1 MAEIIIL
8 NLLESI
14 KYFLIF
20 QLVFNGKLNNR
31 KKVLLGCIWL
41 ISSICILSFAL
52 KRTDLI
58 IVIIAWFLFLYI
70 SYQGKVTNKIILF
83 IASLVVVNYIDLI
96 LYAIISYI
104 TEGKIW
110 TYYVYKSVSIDIYED
125 ILIYII
131 TIMVGF
137 IIHRRK
143 FKKNW
148 LGNNIHIM
156 QWVLFSAS
164 LFGFYFICS
173 SVILYMVDGQPDNKK
188 RLLIVLLVC
197 SAITIASIIAFFIY
211 SNRLKHQNDV
221 HIETEG
227 LYGESLG
234 LKLAYGEQ
242 VHDDYEKVRQFR
254 HDFRHHIAAMEGLVY
269 GGEYSELEKYM
280 GQLSQKDKELNRER
294 VRYTGNFMVDSII
307 FGITRDQKFKE
318 VDFQFDGG
326 LPSNLGVKDIDICGV
341 LANALEN
348 AMEACLKGNDR
359 KAVIMKAGCY
369 ENMISFQIK
378 NTYDSSRYKA
388 LAGGGFYSSKE
399 GDGHG
404 YGIQNMERVV
414 KSYNG
419 RMEYNV
425 DPEWV
430 TVEKGYSDIL
440 RILFR

>member
-110 TYYVYKSVSIDIYED
+110 TYYVYKSVSIDIF
-125 ILIYII
+125 IYII

-430 TVEKGYSDIL
+430 TVDIFL
-440 RILFR
+440 QQKDEI

>member
-1 MAEIIIL
+1 MIEIFLYNSIEI
-8 NLLESI
+8 I
-14 KYFLIF
+14 KYFIIFSFLFQGKFYKDKRQWFRIGICLIGF
-20 QLVFNGKLNNR
+20 IIEIYLIQRKVSFVSVFYILFI
-31 KKVLLGCIWL
+31 VLL
-41 ISSICILSFAL
+41 
-52 KRTDLI
+52 
-58 IVIIAWFLFLYI
+58 LYD
-70 SYQGKVTNKIILF
+70 GKMKNKIILYVL
-83 IASLVVVNYIDLI
+83 SLIGVNYIDTAMFVTLGYLI
-96 LYAIISYI
+96 K
-104 TEGKIW
+104 GKIW
-110 TYYVYKSVSIDIYED
+110 WYYIYD
-125 ILIYII
+125 AGWIKIYANII
-131 TIMVGF
+131 SF
-137 IIHRRK
+137 II
-143 FKKNW
+143 
-148 LGNNIHIM
+148 
-156 QWVLFSAS
+156 
-164 LFGFYFICS
+164 
-173 SVILYMVDGQPDNKK
+173 VI
-188 RLLIVLLVC
+188 LIVLGCRRFVRKNMLNRKIETLQC
-197 SAITIASIIAFFIY
+197 SLLSVAMLSLYFIFIIMMMTMAYGKPENRARLYNIIGLTFAIIVACIIVFFLH

-280 GQLSQKDKELNRER
+280 GQLSQKDKELNQER
-294 VRYTGNFMVDSII
+294 IRYTGNFMVDSII
-307 FGITRDQKFKE
+307 FGITREQKFEK
-318 VDFQFDGG
+318 VDFQFNGG

-388 LAGGGFYSSKE
+388 LAGGEFYSSKE

-430 TVEKGYSDIL
+430 TVNIFLQQKDEI
-440 RILFR
+440 

>member
-197 SAITIASIIAFFIY
+197 SAITIASIIVFFLH
-211 SNRLKHQNDV
+211 SNRLKRQNDV
-221 HIETEG
+221 HIETEW
-227 LYGESLG
+227 LYDESLG

-359 KAVIMKAGCY
+359 KAVIMKTGCY

-430 TVEKGYSDIL
+430 TVDIFL
-440 RILFR
+440 QQKDEI

>member
-341 LANALEN
+341 LANVLEN

-388 LAGGGFYSSKE
+388 LAGGEFYSSKE

-430 TVEKGYSDIL
+430 TVDIFL
-440 RILFR
+440 QQKDEI

>member
-164 LFGFYFICS
+164 LFEFYFICS

-430 TVEKGYSDIL
+430 TVDIFL
-440 RILFR
+440 QQKDEI

>member
-1 MAEIIIL
+1 M
-8 NLLESI
+8 
-14 KYFLIF
+14 
-20 QLVFNGKLNNR
+20 
-31 KKVLLGCIWL
+31 GCIWL

-430 TVEKGYSDIL
+430 TVDIFL
-440 RILFR
+440 QQKDEI

>member
-211 SNRLKHQNDV
+211 SNRLKRQNDV

-227 LYGESLG
+227 LYDESLG

-388 LAGGGFYSSKE
+388 LAGGEFYSSKE

-430 TVEKGYSDIL
+430 TVDIFL
-440 RILFR
+440 QQKDEI

>member
-388 LAGGGFYSSKE
+388 LAGGEFYSSKE

-404 YGIQNMERVV
+404 YGIQNMERMV

-430 TVEKGYSDIL
+430 TVDIFL
-440 RILFR
+440 QQKDEI

>member
-227 LYGESLG
+227 LYDESLG

-326 LPSNLGVKDIDICGV
+326 SPSNLGVKDIDICGV

-430 TVEKGYSDIL
+430 TVDIFL
-440 RILFR
+440 QQKDEI

>member
-41 ISSICILSFAL
+41 ISSTCILSFAL
-52 KRTDLI
+52 KRADLI

-104 TEGKIW
+104 TKGKIW
-110 TYYVYKSVSIDIYED
+110 TYYVYKSASIDIYED

-211 SNRLKHQNDV
+211 SNRLKHQKDV

-359 KAVIMKAGCY
+359 KAVIMKVGCY

-388 LAGGGFYSSKE
+388 LAGGKFYSSKE

-430 TVEKGYSDIL
+430 TVDIFL
-440 RILFR
+440 QQKDEI

>member
-399 GDGHG
+399 GDGRG

-430 TVEKGYSDIL
+430 TVDIFL
-440 RILFR
+440 QQKDEI

>member
-227 LYGESLG
+227 LYDESLG

-326 LPSNLGVKDIDICGV
+326 LSSNLGVKDIDICGV

-430 TVEKGYSDIL
+430 TVDIFL
-440 RILFR
+440 QQKDEI

>member
-1 MAEIIIL
+1 M

-326 LPSNLGVKDIDICGV
+326 LPSNLGVKNIDICGV

-430 TVEKGYSDIL
+430 TVDIFL
-440 RILFR
+440 QQKDEI

>member
-52 KRTDLI
+52 KRADLI
-58 IVIIAWFLFLYI
+58 IVIIACFLFLYI

-110 TYYVYKSVSIDIYED
+110 TYYVYKSASIDIYED

-188 RLLIVLLVC
+188 RLIIVLLVC

-280 GQLSQKDKELNRER
+280 GQLSQKDKELNQER
-294 VRYTGNFMVDSII
+294 IRYTGNFMVDSII
-307 FGITRDQKFKE
+307 FGITREQKFEK
-318 VDFQFDGG
+318 VDFQFNGG

-388 LAGGGFYSSKE
+388 LAGGEFYSSKE

-419 RMEYNV
+419 KMEYNV

-430 TVEKGYSDIL
+430 TVDIFL
-440 RILFR
+440 QQKDEI

>member
-1 MAEIIIL
+1 MYT
-8 NLLESI
+8 NLLTNSI
-14 KYFLIF
+14 EVLKFLVIFNLIFHRRIKEKTGKYTGLIVLVGLLVLMSYVLHSDDQIVAIIVFGVELFLITIVATNYLDSF
-20 QLVFNGKLNNR
+20 LLAIGSYAIKGKIWWYFIYDDF
-31 KKVLLGCIWL
+31 KIALLENV
-41 ISSICILSFAL
+41 ISFF
-52 KRTDLI
+52 I
-58 IVIIAWFLFLYI
+58 IMIIALICKKKMPSKDYLGRKITLGATLGLY
-70 SYQGKVTNKIILF
+70 ILF
-83 IASLVVVNYIDLI
+83 IVMMMFMTYGGPDNRAR
-96 LYAIISYI
+96 LY
-104 TEGKIW
+104 G
-110 TYYVYKSVSIDIYED
+110 VIY
-125 ILIYII
+125 
-131 TIMVGF
+131 F
-137 IIHRRK
+137 
-143 FKKNW
+143 
-148 LGNNIHIM
+148 
-156 QWVLFSAS
+156 A
-164 LFGFYFICS
+164 
-173 SVILYMVDGQPDNKK
+173 SVITVA
-188 RLLIVLLVC
+188 C
-197 SAITIASIIAFFIY
+197 IIAFFIY

-307 FGITRDQKFKE
+307 FGITRDQKFKD

-326 LPSNLGVKDIDICGV
+326 LPSNLGVKDIGICGV

-378 NTYDSSRYKA
+378 NTHDSSRYKA
-388 LAGGGFYSSKE
+388 LAGGEFYSSKE

-430 TVEKGYSDIL
+430 TVDIFL
-440 RILFR
+440 QQKDEI

>member
-197 SAITIASIIAFFIY
+197 LAITIASIIAFFIY

-430 TVEKGYSDIL
+430 TVDIFL
-440 RILFR
+440 QQKDEI

>member
-173 SVILYMVDGQPDNKK
+173 SVILYMVDGQPDNK
-188 RLLIVLLVC
+188 
-197 SAITIASIIAFFIY
+197 
-211 SNRLKHQNDV
+211 N
-221 HIETEG
+221 
-227 LYGESLG
+227 
-234 LKLAYGEQ
+234 
-242 VHDDYEKVRQFR
+242 
-254 HDFRHHIAAMEGLVY
+254 VY
-269 GGEYSELEKYM
+269 
-280 GQLSQKDKELNRER
+280 
-294 VRYTGNFMVDSII
+294 
-307 FGITRDQKFKE
+307 
-318 VDFQFDGG
+318 
-326 LPSNLGVKDIDICGV
+326 
-341 LANALEN
+341 
-348 AMEACLKGNDR
+348 
-359 KAVIMKAGCY
+359 
-369 ENMISFQIK
+369 
-378 NTYDSSRYKA
+378 
-388 LAGGGFYSSKE
+388 
-399 GDGHG
+399 
-404 YGIQNMERVV
+404 
-414 KSYNG
+414 
-419 RMEYNV
+419 
-425 DPEWV
+425 
-430 TVEKGYSDIL
+430 
-440 RILFR
+440 

>member
-52 KRTDLI
+52 KRADLI
-58 IVIIAWFLFLYI
+58 IVIIACFLFLYI

-110 TYYVYKSVSIDIYED
+110 TYYVYKSASIDIYED

-173 SVILYMVDGQPDNKK
+173 SVILYMVEGQPDNNK

-197 SAITIASIIAFFIY
+197 SAITISSIIAFFIY

-280 GQLSQKDKELNRER
+280 GQLSQKDKELNQER
-294 VRYTGNFMVDSII
+294 IRYTGNFMVDSII
-307 FGITRDQKFKE
+307 FGITREQKFEK
-318 VDFQFDGG
+318 VDFQFNGG

-388 LAGGGFYSSKE
+388 LAGGEFYSSKE

-419 RMEYNV
+419 KMEYNV

-430 TVEKGYSDIL
+430 TVDIFL
-440 RILFR
+440 QQKDEI

>member
-1 MAEIIIL
+1 M
-8 NLLESI
+8 
-14 KYFLIF
+14 
-20 QLVFNGKLNNR
+20 VF
-31 KKVLLGCIWL
+31 
-41 ISSICILSFAL
+41 ISVYILSR
-52 KRTDLI
+52 KSYKQNYSIYSVTCCGE
-58 IVIIAWFLFLYI
+58 LYRFDFI
-70 SYQGKVTNKIILF
+70 CNYFIYNK
-83 IASLVVVNYIDLI
+83 
-96 LYAIISYI
+96 
-104 TEGKIW
+104 GKIW
-110 TYYVYKSVSIDIYED
+110 TYYVYKSASIDIYED

-307 FGITRDQKFKE
+307 FGITRNQKFKD
-318 VDFQFDGG
+318 VDFQFEGG
-326 LPSNLGVKDIDICGV
+326 LPSNLGIKDIDICEV

-348 AMEACLKGNDR
+348 AMEASLKGNDR
-359 KAVIMKAGCY
+359 KAVIMKTGCY

-378 NTYDSSRYKA
+378 NTYDSNRYKA
-388 LAGGGFYSSKE
+388 LAGGEFYSSKE

-419 RMEYNV
+419 KMEYNV
-425 DPEWV
+425 DPEWI
-430 TVEKGYSDIL
+430 TVDIFL
-440 RILFR
+440 QQKDEI

>member
-156 QWVLFSAS
+156 QWVFFSTS

-388 LAGGGFYSSKE
+388 LAGGEFYSSKE

-404 YGIQNMERVV
+404 YGIQNMERMV

-430 TVEKGYSDIL
+430 TVDIFL
-440 RILFR
+440 QQKDEI

>member
-41 ISSICILSFAL
+41 ISSTCILSFAL
-52 KRTDLI
+52 KRADLI

-104 TEGKIW
+104 TKGKIW
-110 TYYVYKSVSIDIYED
+110 TYYVYKSASIDIYED

-307 FGITRDQKFKE
+307 FGITRNQKFKD
-318 VDFQFDGG
+318 VDFQF
-326 LPSNLGVKDIDICGV
+326 
-341 LANALEN
+341 E
-348 AMEACLKGNDR
+348 
-359 KAVIMKAGCY
+359 
-369 ENMISFQIK
+369 
-378 NTYDSSRYKA
+378 
-388 LAGGGFYSSKE
+388 
-399 GDGHG
+399 
-404 YGIQNMERVV
+404 
-414 KSYNG
+414 
-419 RMEYNV
+419 
-425 DPEWV
+425 
-430 TVEKGYSDIL
+430 
-440 RILFR
+440 

>member
-1 MAEIIIL
+1 MIEIFLYNSIEI
-8 NLLESI
+8 I
-14 KYFLIF
+14 KYFIIFSFLFQGKFYKDKRQWFRIGICLIGF
-20 QLVFNGKLNNR
+20 IIEIYLIQRKVSFVSVFYILFI
-31 KKVLLGCIWL
+31 VLL
-41 ISSICILSFAL
+41 
-52 KRTDLI
+52 
-58 IVIIAWFLFLYI
+58 LYD
-70 SYQGKVTNKIILF
+70 GKMKNKIILYVL
-83 IASLVVVNYIDLI
+83 SLIGVNYIDTAMFVTLGYLI
-96 LYAIISYI
+96 K
-104 TEGKIW
+104 GKIW
-110 TYYVYKSVSIDIYED
+110 WYYIYD
-125 ILIYII
+125 AGWIKIYANII
-131 TIMVGF
+131 SF
-137 IIHRRK
+137 II
-143 FKKNW
+143 
-148 LGNNIHIM
+148 
-156 QWVLFSAS
+156 
-164 LFGFYFICS
+164 
-173 SVILYMVDGQPDNKK
+173 VI
-188 RLLIVLLVC
+188 LIVLGCRRFVRKNML
-197 SAITIASIIAFFIY
+197 
-211 SNRLKHQNDV
+211 NRK
-221 HIETEG
+221 IETLQCSLLSVAMLS
-227 LYGESLG
+227 LYFIFIIMMMTM
-234 LKLAYGEQ
+234 AYGEQ

-359 KAVIMKAGCY
+359 KAVIMKVGCY

-388 LAGGGFYSSKE
+388 LAGGEFYSSKE

-430 TVEKGYSDIL
+430 TVDIFL
-440 RILFR
+440 QQKDEI

>member
-52 KRTDLI
+52 KRADLI
-58 IVIIAWFLFLYI
+58 IVIIACFLFLYI

-110 TYYVYKSVSIDIYED
+110 TYYVYKSASIDIYED

-188 RLLIVLLVC
+188 RLIIVLLVC

-280 GQLSQKDKELNRER
+280 GQLSQKDKELNQER
-294 VRYTGNFMVDSII
+294 IRYTGNFMVDSII
-307 FGITRDQKFKE
+307 FGITREQKFEK
-318 VDFQFDGG
+318 VDFQFNGG

-388 LAGGGFYSSKE
+388 LAGGEFYSSKE
-399 GDGHG
+399 GGGHG

-419 RMEYNV
+419 KMEYNV

-430 TVEKGYSDIL
+430 TVDIFL
-440 RILFR
+440 QQKDEI

>member
-164 LFGFYFICS
+164 LFGFYVICS

-430 TVEKGYSDIL
+430 TVDIFL
-440 RILFR
+440 QQKDEI

>member
-227 LYGESLG
+227 LYDESLG

-378 NTYDSSRYKA
+378 NT
-388 LAGGGFYSSKE
+388 
-399 GDGHG
+399 
-404 YGIQNMERVV
+404 
-414 KSYNG
+414 
-419 RMEYNV
+419 
-425 DPEWV
+425 
-430 TVEKGYSDIL
+430 
-440 RILFR
+440 

>member
-83 IASLVVVNYIDLI
+83 IASLVVVNYIDLT

-326 LPSNLGVKDIDICGV
+326 LPSNLGVKDIDSCGV

-388 LAGGGFYSSKE
+388 LAGGEFYSSKE

-430 TVEKGYSDIL
+430 TVDIFL
-440 RILFR
+440 QQKDEI

>member
-41 ISSICILSFAL
+41 ISSTCILSFAL
-52 KRTDLI
+52 KRADLI

-104 TEGKIW
+104 TKGKIW
-110 TYYVYKSVSIDIYED
+110 TYYVYKSASIDIYED

-359 KAVIMKAGCY
+359 KAVIMKVGCY

-388 LAGGGFYSSKE
+388 LAGGEFYSSKE

-430 TVEKGYSDIL
+430 TVDIFL
-440 RILFR
+440 QQKDEI

>member
-131 TIMVGF
+131 TIMVVF

-227 LYGESLG
+227 LYDESLG

-430 TVEKGYSDIL
+430 TVDIFL
-440 RILFR
+440 QQKDEI